1 MSKTLLIAISVGPY
15 ILVNPIRKEKM
26 TEDASP
32 SPPTFKYLAPFLVLA
47 IVGLFSPTPLE
58 PEFDEPQFRLPFG
71 QQILVYVAAQ
81 AALMTTAIA
90 VGWRVAMKPF
100 PVRLSLL
107 AVSVGI
113 VGAILWIAICQL
125 QVESAGIQALGLG
138 AWFPTRAGLNP
149 FLYFDSSTTLGLF
162 LLLRFSILVILVPVA
177 EEWLIRGWLVRWWTS
192 PDGWYESS
200 LSRVSLASLMMVVV
214 YAVLTHP
221 HEALAAIVWFSLV
234 SWLMVKTGNLFDCI
248 VAHGVT
254 NLLLGIFVIFSE
266 QWRLW

>member
-1 MSKTLLIAISVGPY
+1 
-15 ILVNPIRKEKM
+15 
-26 TEDASP
+26 
-32 SPPTFKYLAPFLVLA
+32 
-47 IVGLFSPTPLE
+47 
-58 PEFDEPQFRLPFG
+58 
-71 QQILVYVAAQ
+71 
-81 AALMTTAIA
+81 
-90 VGWRVAMKPF
+90 
-100 PVRLSLL
+100 
-107 AVSVGI
+107 
-113 VGAILWIAICQL
+113 
-125 QVESAGIQALGLG
+125 
-138 AWFPTRAGLNP
+138 
-149 FLYFDSSTTLGLF
+149 LF

-254 NLLLGIFVIFSE
+254 NLLLGMFVIFSE